1 MDNAIIMEYT
11 KLLERKAELEK
22 ALSKLPQGYISN
34 KSINGKTYQYLQSR
48 VAGKMTGE
56 YLKKD
61 KAGAVAEQLRL
72 RKQYEAELPGLN
84 TRLGELERAA
94 RLIGHGLDRRMN
106 LIKLGMGMMIF
117 RQSRKNAV
125 RPSQMR

>member
-1 MDNAIIMEYT
+1 MMDNAIIMEYT

-56 YLKKD
+56 YLK
-61 KAGAVAEQLRL
+61 
-72 RKQYEAELPGLN
+72 
-84 TRLGELERAA
+84 
-94 RLIGHGLDRRMN
+94 
-106 LIKLGMGMMIF
+106 
-117 RQSRKNAV
+117 
-125 RPSQMR
+125 